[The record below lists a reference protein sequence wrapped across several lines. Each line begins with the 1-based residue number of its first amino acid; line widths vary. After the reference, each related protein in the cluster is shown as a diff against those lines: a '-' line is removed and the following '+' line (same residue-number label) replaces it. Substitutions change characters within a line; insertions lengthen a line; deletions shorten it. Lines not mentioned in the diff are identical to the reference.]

1 MFTESEPSSTI
12 SMKSTNTVM
21 RTPHNHSG
29 QNTEPTNKELMV
41 QFANESDLML
51 NVVDTPRM
59 LNMDNARVV
68 NKGPHKAM

>member
-1 MFTESEPSSTI
+1 LNNLNEINDYCHEDHT
-12 SMKSTNTVM
+12 
-21 RTPHNHSG
+21 HNHSR
-29 QNTEPTNKELMV
+29 QNTKPTNKELMV

-51 NVVDTPRM
+51 KLADTPRM